1 LLAYSFKRLIS
12 AIPTLF
18 IMIAVAFFMI
28 RIAPGGPFD
37 TEKSVPPE
45 IQANLEKAYHL
56 DKPVHEQFWMY
67 LKNLSKFD
75 FGPSFQYKDYTVTE
89 LIFGTNTP
97 FADLKSNM
105 SCRYKR
111 LVDDSDCELLDPTGG
126 FEVSIKLGLTAMFLA
141 VFFGILAG
149 TIAAINQN
157 SHTDHATMF
166 FAMTGISIPN
176 FVMAPIL
183 ILIFAVILG
192 WLPAGGW
199 NDGALKNMILPVIAL
214 ALPQI
219 AYISRLTRGSM
230 VEVLRS
236 NFIRTARAKGL
247 SERAVIFKHA
257 LKPALLPVVSYL
269 GPATAAIL
277 TGSVVIE
284 QIFGV
289 PGLGRYFVQ
298 GALNRDYTLVVGVIV
313 FYGALIIVFNFL
325 VDLVYG
331 LLDPKVRY
339 S

>member
-37 TEKSVPPE
+37 TERNVPPE
-45 IQANLEKAYHL
+45 IQANLDKAYNL
-56 DKPVHEQFWMY
+56 DKPVHEQFFMY
-67 LKNLSKFD
+67 LKSLSKFD
-75 FGPSFQYKDYTVTE
+75 FGPSYQYKDYSVTE

-97 FADLKSNM
+97 FADFKKNTKCKFSQWFGG
-105 SCRYKR
+105 
-111 LVDDSDCELLDPTGG
+111 SDCEIIDNTGG
-126 FEVSIKLGLTAMFLA
+126 FEVSIKLGLTAMFFA
-141 VFFGILAG
+141 VFFGVIAG

-157 SHTDHATMF
+157 SRTDHTTMF

-183 ILIFAVILG
+183 ILVFAVILG

-247 SERAVIFKHA
+247 SERAIIFKHA

-313 FYGALIIVFNFL
+313 FYGGLIIMFNFL
-325 VDLVYG
+325 VDLIYG

-339 S
+339 A

>member
-1 LLAYSFKRLIS
+1 MLVYSLKRLLY
-12 AIPTLF
+12 AIPTLL

-28 RIAPGGPFD
+28 RIAPGGPFSS
-37 TEKSVPPE
+37 EKNVPAE
-45 IQANLEKAYHL
+45 IQANLEKAYNL
-56 DKPVHEQFWMY
+56 DKPVVEQFWMY
-67 LKNLSKFD
+67 LKGLPFGD
-75 FGPSFQYKDYTVTE
+75 FGPSFKYADYTVWE
-89 LIFGTNTP
+89 LIQ
-97 FADLKSNM
+97 
-105 SCRYKR
+105 
-111 LVDDSDCELLDPTGG
+111 TG
-126 FEVSIKLGLTAMFLA
+126 FPVSIKLGLSAMLLA
-141 VFFGILAG
+141 LIIGVLAG
-149 TIAAINQN
+149 TLAAVKQN
-157 SHTDHATMF
+157 SKTDNATMF

-183 ILIFAVILG
+183 ILVFAVWLG

-199 NDGALKNMILPVIAL
+199 NGGALKNMVLPVIAL

-257 LKPALLPVVSYL
+257 LKPALLPVVTYL

-313 FYGALIIVFNFL
+313 FYGALIIAFNFL

-331 LLDPKVRY
+331 LLDPKVRL